1 MNFRH
6 LSAIGAALLSFLSL
20 TATPLP
26 AQQPA
31 RQESASP
38 EAAKPESGRPES
50 AHPDSARIHV
60 EFHNPNLAP
69 QHWKLIFDEQGR
81 GEFDAE
87 AGPAALQPKGEIALG
102 EIHRTIQLS
111 PEFTAHVFTVAREHK
126 LFSFPCESHLKV
138 AFQGAKRLTYTGPEG
153 SGSCEFNYSKD
164 KTIQQLGEELMAVE
178 NTILSGE
185 RLEKYLQHDRLGL
198 DKQMEDLYTSAQS
211 HNAIEMCAIRDT
223 LDKIASSDQV
233 LERARRRA
241 RLLLAQA
248 PGAAAAP

>member
-6 LSAIGAALLSFLSL
+6 RSAIGAALLSLLAL
-20 TATPLP
+20 TAIPLP

-31 RQESASP
+31 RPESASP
-38 EAAKPESGRPES
+38 ESARSESARPES
-50 AHPDSARIHV
+50 AHIDV
-60 EFHNPNLAP
+60 EFHNPNLSP
-69 QHWKLIFDEQGR
+69 QHWKLTFDEQGR

-87 AGPAALQPKGEIALG
+87 AGPSALQPKGEIALG
-102 EIHRTIQLS
+102 EIHRTVQLS
-111 PEFTAHVFTVAREHK
+111 PEFTAHVFTVARERK
-126 LFSFPCESHLKV
+126 LFAFPCESHLKV

-164 KTIQQLGEELMAVE
+164 KNIQQLGEELMAVE
-178 NTILSGE
+178 NTILCGE

-198 DKQMEDLYTSAQS
+198 DKQMEDLYASAQS
-211 HNAIEMCAIRDT
+211 HSAIEMCAIRDT

-241 RLLLAQA
+241 RLLLAQV
-248 PGAAAAP
+248 PGAVAAP